1 MVVKRCFSRETKL
14 INVLKIKLSDY
25 YNFDDENRDSLIKYP
40 FPYSTDKS
48 VNWHGCIFVK
58 GWRED

>member
-48 VNWHGCIFVK
+48 VN
-58 GWRED
+58 